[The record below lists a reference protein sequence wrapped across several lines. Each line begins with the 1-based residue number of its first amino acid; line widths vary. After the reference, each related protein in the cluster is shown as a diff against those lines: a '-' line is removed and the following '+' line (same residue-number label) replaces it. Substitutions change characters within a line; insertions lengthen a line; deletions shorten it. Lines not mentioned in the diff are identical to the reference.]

1 MAAKKQQIIRTEDHM
16 PTEREKMV
24 AGELY
29 NPLDPEL
36 VHGRRRARDL
46 LVEINSTRD
55 ADVERRRALFADLF
69 AECGDG
75 LLIEPPFF
83 CDYGFNISVGNRV
96 FMNFNCVILDVAPV
110 RIGDRALIGPAV
122 QIYAATHPLRADV
135 RQEGLELGRPVTL
148 GDDVWIGGG
157 AIILPGVR
165 VGNRVVIAAGA
176 VVSKD
181 VPDDVVVAGNPAR
194 VIRTIE

>member
-110 RIGDRALIGPAV
+110 DRKSTRLNSSHVKISYAV
-122 QIYAATHPLRADV
+122 FCLKKKT
-135 RQEGLELGRPVTL
+135 
-148 GDDVWIGGG
+148 
-157 AIILPGVR
+157 
-165 VGNRVVIAAGA
+165 
-176 VVSKD
+176 S
-181 VPDDVVVAGNPAR
+181 
-194 VIRTIE
+194 